1 MNLSSV
7 MGGLFICERG
17 LQASADLFQTPCEPT
32 RETLIKFFGFR
43 FIWQTCWP
51 WFPKL
56 QGMTYQPSFA
66 QAEFATKK
74 KTTRREKFLTRMEAL
89 IPWAKLLAVIAPFYP
104 KGERGRPP
112 VGLERMLRVYFLQ
125 QWYGLADEAL
135 EDALYDSQALQGFA
149 RIDLAAEG
157 VPDATTLLKF
167 RRLLETHDLCKGLF
181 TAINADLA
189 ARGLLLRAGTLVDA
203 TLLAAPPSTKNKEKQ
218 RDPEMHQTRKGNQW
232 YFGMKAHI
240 GADRDSKLVH
250 TMVVTAANVADIT
263 KTAELLHG
271 QETQVH
277 ADAGYTGVEKRAE
290 IMALERPI
298 DWQIARKRGQI
309 KALAEGEEKANVKA
323 AEKAK
328 AAVRAFVEHPFHL
341 LKNIFRHRKVRYRG
355 LAKNGHQLYTLFGL
369 ANVVIGARQAPA

>member
-1 MNLSSV
+1 
-7 MGGLFICERG
+7 
-17 LQASADLFQTPCEPT
+17 
-32 RETLIKFFGFR
+32 
-43 FIWQTCWP
+43 
-51 WFPKL
+51 
-56 QGMTYQPSFA
+56 MTHQPSFS

-89 IPWAKLLAVIAPFYP
+89 IPWTQLLAVIEPFYP

-135 EDALYDSQALQGFA
+135 EDALYDSQALRGFA
-149 RIDLAAEG
+149 RIELAAEG

-181 TAINADLA
+181 TAINADLT
-189 ARGLLLRAGTLVDA
+189 ARGLLLREGTLVDA
-203 TLLAAPPSTKNKEKQ
+203 TLIAAPPSTKNKEKQ
-218 RDPEMHQTRKGNQW
+218 RDPEMHQTRKGQQW

-250 TMVVTAANVADIT
+250 TVVVTAANVADIT
-263 KTAELLHG
+263 QTAELLHG
-271 QETQVH
+271 HETQVH
-277 ADAGYTGVEKRAE
+277 ADAGYLGVEKRAE
-290 IMALERPI
+290 IVALNRTM
-298 DWQIARKRGQI
+298 DWQIARKRGQL
-309 KALAEGEEKANVKA
+309 KTMAEGTEKETLKA

-328 AAVRAFVEHPFHL
+328 AAVRAFVEHPFHI

-369 ANVVIGARQAPA
+369 ANVMIGARRATA

>member
-1 MNLSSV
+1 
-7 MGGLFICERG
+7 
-17 LQASADLFQTPCEPT
+17 
-32 RETLIKFFGFR
+32 
-43 FIWQTCWP
+43 
-51 WFPKL
+51 
-56 QGMTYQPSFA
+56 MTHQPSFS
-66 QAEFATKK
+66 QAEFADKK
-74 KTTRREKFLTRMEAL
+74 KITRREKFLARMEEI
-89 IPWAKLLAVIAPFYP
+89 IPWPSLLAVLEPFYP

-112 VGLERMLRVYFLQ
+112 IGLERMLRMYFLQ

-135 EDALYDSQALQGFA
+135 EDALYDSQALRGFV
-149 RIDLAAEG
+149 RLDLATDG

-167 RRLLETHDLCKGLF
+167 RRLLETNDLCKGLF
-181 TAINADLA
+181 TAINADLT
-189 ARGLLLRAGTLVDA
+189 ARGLLLREGTLVDA
-203 TLLAAPPSTKNKEKQ
+203 TLIAAPPSTKNQARQ

-250 TMVVTAANVADIT
+250 TVVVTAANVADIT
-263 KTAELLHG
+263 KTAALLHG

-290 IMALERPI
+290 LVALERKI

-309 KALAEGEEKANVKA
+309 KKLAEGPEKDTLKA

-328 AAVRAFVEHPFHL
+328 AAVRAFVEHPFHI

-355 LAKNGHQLYTLFGL
+355 LAKNGHQLHTLFGL
-369 ANVVIGARQAPA
+369 ANLVIGARQTTV

>member
-1 MNLSSV
+1 
-7 MGGLFICERG
+7 
-17 LQASADLFQTPCEPT
+17 
-32 RETLIKFFGFR
+32 
-43 FIWQTCWP
+43 
-51 WFPKL
+51 
-56 QGMTYQPSFA
+56 MTHQPSFS
-66 QAEFATKK
+66 QAEFADKK
-74 KTTRREKFLTRMEAL
+74 KITRREKFLTRLEAL
-89 IPWAKLLAVIAPFYP
+89 IPWAKLLAVIEPFYP

-112 VGLERMLRVYFLQ
+112 IGLERMLRVYFLQ

-149 RIDLAAEG
+149 RIDLTAEG

-181 TAINADLA
+181 AAINTDLT
-189 ARGLLLRAGTLVDA
+189 ARGLLLREGTLVDA
-203 TLLAAPPSTKNKEKQ
+203 TLIAAPPSTKNKEKK

-250 TMVVTAANVADIT
+250 TVVVTAANVADIT
-263 KTAELLHG
+263 KTSELLHG
-271 QETQVH
+271 QEQQVH

-290 IMALERPI
+290 MVALERKI

-309 KALAEGEEKANVKA
+309 KAMADGAEKETLKAV
-323 AEKAK
+323 EKAK
-328 AAVRAFVEHPFHL
+328 ASVRAFVEHPFHI

-369 ANVVIGARQAPA
+369 ANVVIGGRTATT

>member
-1 MNLSSV
+1 
-7 MGGLFICERG
+7 
-17 LQASADLFQTPCEPT
+17 
-32 RETLIKFFGFR
+32 
-43 FIWQTCWP
+43 
-51 WFPKL
+51 
-56 QGMTYQPSFA
+56 MTYQPSFS
-66 QAEFATKK
+66 QAEFADKK
-74 KTTRREKFLTRMEAL
+74 KITRRERFLARMEEI
-89 IPWAKLLAVIAPFYP
+89 IPWASLLAVLEPFYP

-112 VGLERMLRVYFLQ
+112 IGLERMLRIYFLQ

-135 EDALYDSQALQGFA
+135 EDAIYDSQAMRGFA
-149 RIDLAAEG
+149 RIDLAAYG

-181 TAINADLA
+181 TAINADLS
-189 ARGLLLRAGTLVDA
+189 ARGLMMRAGTLVDA
-203 TLLAAPPSTKNKEKQ
+203 TLIAAPPSTKNKEKK

-250 TMVVTAANVADIT
+250 TVVVTAANVSDIT

-290 IMALERPI
+290 ITVLDRTI
-298 DWQIARKRGQI
+298 DWQIARKRGPLKKMEAGPEKEML
-309 KALAEGEEKANVKA
+309 KAS
-323 AEKAK
+323 EKAK
-328 AAVRAFVEHPFHL
+328 ASVRAFVEHPFHI

-369 ANVVIGARQAPA
+369 ANVVIGARQATA